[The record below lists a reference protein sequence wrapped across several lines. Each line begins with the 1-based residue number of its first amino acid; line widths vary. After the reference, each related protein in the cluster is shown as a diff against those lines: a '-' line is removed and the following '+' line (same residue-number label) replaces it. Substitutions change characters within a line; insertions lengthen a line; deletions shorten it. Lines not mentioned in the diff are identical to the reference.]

1 MKSLFLAIS
10 LFFLTSAVFPLTELQ
25 KAMIAD
31 DFKKVS
37 DEKLMFY
44 FIIASGE
51 EDFAQ
56 QIMDFYN
63 YKAEEIDLAFAE
75 KMLEDGEFSRSQ
87 KMQAEFLFT
96 QMHATFFKEYNFF
109 SSTIGEIR
117 NAGRYNCVS
126 SSILYA
132 ALLLRNHITKIVAVE
147 TTDHVLLSLKLNPAI
162 DVETTNI
169 YGFNPGEKRD
179 FHDEFGEVTGF
190 TYVPPTK
197 YSLRTEVSLKK
208 LMSLVCRN
216 RAAEYTTK
224 EEFEKAVIQA
234 EIVEKMRGDQMG
246 YDDYIGSIQ
255 NLINHYIQTRRFSDA
270 ITVLQGKMPQ
280 KHPQYTR
287 LYDTILFGFIEE
299 NHHDG
304 FFAAAFQKAKMISS
318 PDIQK
323 AALNNICVSILKNS
337 NAGKTFQAGLSALTL
352 AESFGF
358 SKVPEYHKHRLI
370 LVNNLCVDYVNTS
383 QFKAAKSL
391 LSNELIKGIF
401 TVEDL
406 KKLFQTVY
414 TTESAVFFNK
424 GDFTTAIA
432 LTKECLEYLPK
443 DTILLNN
450 LKLMYMQYLAK
461 LKKTDGEKYTAVL
474 TEAQTFFPDVQF

>member
-1 MKSLFLAIS
+1 MKSFFLTIC
-10 LFFLTSAVFPLTELQ
+10 LFFLTARFFPLTELQ

-37 DEKLMFY
+37 DEKLIFY

-63 YKAEEIDLAFAE
+63 YKAGEIDVAFAE

-87 KMQAEFLFT
+87 KLQAEFLFT
-96 QMHATFFKEYNFF
+96 QMHSTFFKEYNFF

-132 ALLLRNHITKIVAVE
+132 ALLLRNHISKIVAVE
-147 TTDHVLLSLKLNPAI
+147 TTDHVLLNLKLNPPV

-179 FHDEFGEVTGF
+179 FHDEFGQVTGF
-190 TYVPPTK
+190 TYVPPTN

-216 RAAEYTTK
+216 RASEYTTK

-234 EIVEKMRGDQMG
+234 EIVEKMRSDTMG
-246 YDDYIGSIQ
+246 YEDYIGSVQ
-255 NLINHYIQTRRFSDA
+255 NLINHYILTKRFSDA
-270 ITVLQGKMPQ
+270 ITVLQAKMPQ
-280 KHPQYTR
+280 NHPQYTR

-323 AALNNICVSILKNS
+323 AALNNICVSILKTANE
-337 NAGKTFQAGLSALTL
+337 GKNFQAGLSAIAL

-358 SKVPEYHKHRLI
+358 SKTEDYRKHRLI
-370 LVNNLCVDYVNTS
+370 LVNNICVEYVNAS
-383 QFKAAKSL
+383 RFKEAKHL
-391 LSNELIKGIF
+391 LNNELMKHIL
-401 TVEDL
+401 TTDDL
-406 KKLFQTVY
+406 KKLIQTVY
-414 TTESAVFFNK
+414 TTESAGFFNT
-424 GDFTTAIA
+424 GDFATAITI
-432 LTKECLEYLPK
+432 TKEGLTYLPE
-443 DTILLNN
+443 DTILLGN
-450 LKLMYMQYLAK
+450 LKLMYAKYLSQ
-461 LKKTDGEKYTAVL
+461 LKGGNTEKYAAVL
-474 TEAQTFFPDVQF
+474 AEARTFFPTEHF